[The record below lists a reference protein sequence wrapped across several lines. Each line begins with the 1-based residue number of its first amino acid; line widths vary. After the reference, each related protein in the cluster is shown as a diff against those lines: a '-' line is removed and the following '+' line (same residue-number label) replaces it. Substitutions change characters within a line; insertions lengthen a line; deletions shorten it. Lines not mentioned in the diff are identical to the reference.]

1 MKISR
6 SEIVALVND
15 LVSERF
21 DEVDDLC
28 RFVQNRLG
36 KMDVEKSSM
45 FWIGREHMIT
55 DRQTLQAYVEFEF
68 EN

>member
-6 SEIVALVND
+6 SEIAPLVND

-28 RFVQNRLG
+28 RFIQNRLG
-36 KMDVEKSSM
+36 KMDVEKSSQY
-45 FWIGREHMIT
+45 FPEYESEL
-55 DRQTLQAYVEFEF
+55 LQIL
-68 EN
+68 N

>member
-6 SEIVALVND
+6 SEIATLVND

-28 RFVQNRLG
+28 RFIQNRLG
-36 KMDVEKSSM
+36 KMDVEKSSQ
-45 FWIGREHMIT
+45 F
-55 DRQTLQAYVEFEF
+55 
-68 EN
+68 

>member
-6 SEIVALVND
+6 SEITTLVND

-28 RFVQNRLG
+28 RFIQNRLG

>member
-6 SEIVALVND
+6 SEIAALVND
-15 LVSERF
+15 LVSERL

-28 RFVQNRLG
+28 RFIQNRRG
-36 KMDVEKSSM
+36 KMDVEKPSQ
-45 FWIGREHMIT
+45 FWVDREHMIT
-55 DRQTLQAYVEFEF
+55 DRHTLQAYVEFEF